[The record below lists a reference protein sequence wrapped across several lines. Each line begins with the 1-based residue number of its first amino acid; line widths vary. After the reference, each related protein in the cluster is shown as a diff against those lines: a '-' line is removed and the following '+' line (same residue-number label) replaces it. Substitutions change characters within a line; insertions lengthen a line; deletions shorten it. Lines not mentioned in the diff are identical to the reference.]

1 MKLPKM
7 LSALAARSDLEPME
21 AKLVEHLP
29 DSLLLGLYDSD
40 GMLDPW
46 ASPRPS
52 NKDRAT
58 ARLEALISPPSFTG
72 NAPGGQSRWSTGA

>member
-29 DSLLLGLYDSD
+29 DSLLLGLYDSA
-40 GMLDPW
+40 GMLDHVG
-46 ASPRPS
+46 
-52 NKDRAT
+52 
-58 ARLEALISPPSFTG
+58 FT
-72 NAPGGQSRWSTGA
+72 STIQ